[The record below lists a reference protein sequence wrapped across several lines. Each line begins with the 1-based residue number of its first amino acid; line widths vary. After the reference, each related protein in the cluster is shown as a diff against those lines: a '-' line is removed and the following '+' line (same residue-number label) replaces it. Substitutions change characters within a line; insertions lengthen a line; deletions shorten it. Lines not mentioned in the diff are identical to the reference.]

1 VRQLKTAE
9 ERIRDLLSKYSF
21 PPVEV
26 IIPILEKSGRG
37 EQELAAYVYDQE
49 KEIVPAVMKILGLKE
64 RNLRT
69 VARAIE
75 AYWGAQGLRFQSVE
89 LSDSKFSFTMSICP
103 MLQVGKDASP
113 SVKEKFCDLI
123 CSAGATALNDIVLSP
138 KGAICTWNKALIKGA
153 NKCTLTFEST
163 GE

>member
-69 VARAIE
+69 IAKVIE
-75 AYWGAQGLRFQSVE
+75 AYWCAQGLKFQPVE
-89 LSDSKFSFTMSICP
+89 LSNSKLSFTISACP
-103 MLQVGKDASP
+103 MLQVGKTVSLG
-113 SVKEKFCDLI
+113 VKEKFCDLI
-123 CSAGATALNDIVLSP
+123 CSAGAKALNDIVLSP
-138 KGAICTWNKALIKGA
+138 REAVCTWNRALIKGA
-153 NKCTLTFEST
+153 NKCTLTFKLT
-163 GE
+163 G